1 MESNV
6 TYIGRPPTA
15 IDIFAGCGGATLG
28 FKNAGFEVKTAVE
41 VDPVACRSYRI
52 NNPEVNL
59 LERDVNRLTAN
70 EILSAANLECGQT
83 TVLLGC
89 PPCQG
94 FSRQSKLGVKDD
106 RNSLVWRFVSLAVQM
121 APEFIVFENVPGL
134 SNGVGRVR
142 WARSKGLLQ
151 RSGYQ
156 LVEDIVD
163 AVSYGVPQFRKRL
176 LMLACRSSSPL
187 ISIPQAT
194 HNNPEKN
201 ETNQLPLWVTVR
213 EAFND
218 LPTVGLDKPCLTDPL
233 HQTSKHKQIVLQ
245 RLRYIPHNGGCRR
258 SLPDSLVLQ
267 CHKSHSGHWDV
278 YGRMWWDKPSPTL
291 TTGCTNVTRGRFAHP
306 ELDRAITLREAAR
319 LQTFPDWYQFD
330 GTRSE
335 IANQIGNAVPPLL
348 AEVMAR
354 HILSLEATACV
365 MQE

>member
-1 MESNV
+1 MTS
-6 TYIGRPPTA
+6 IGCPPTA

-28 FKNAGFEVKTAVE
+28 CKNAGFEVRSAVE

-59 LERDVNRLTAN
+59 LERDINQLTAN
-70 EILSAANLECGQT
+70 EILTAANLGYGQT

-106 RNSLVWRFVSLAVQM
+106 RNSLVWRFVSLAVDM

-142 WARSKGLLQ
+142 WARAKGLLQ

-163 AVSYGVPQFRKRL
+163 AVSFGVPQFRKRL
-176 LMLACRSSSPL
+176 LMLAWRSDSPPL
-187 ISIPQAT
+187 SMPQAS

-201 ETNQLPLWVTVR
+201 NASQLIPWVTVR
-213 EAFND
+213 DAFNN
-218 LPTVGLDKPCLTDPL
+218 LPIVSLDKPGLTDPL
-233 HQTSKHKQIVLQ
+233 HRTSKHKQIVLQ
-245 RLRYIPHNGGCRR
+245 RLSYIPHDGGCRR

-306 ELDRAITLREAAR
+306 QLDRAIILREAAR

-348 AEVMAR
+348 AEVIAR
-354 HILSLEATACV
+354 HIFSLKATARV